1 MRLVH
6 AVYDITAHFPDNEK
20 SGMILMLRRTSTRI
34 PTILADSHYQ
44 QDPSESARR
53 LATAEDTLR
62 ELYSYLDIA
71 ERLRLTRR
79 WRFRRPRR
87 RAQATAANLDQ
98 MRERILESG
107 G

>member
-20 SGMILMLRRTSTRI
+20 SGMISMLRRTSTRI

-44 QDPSESARR
+44 QDPDESVRR

-71 ERLRLTRR
+71 ERLRLARR

-87 RAQATAANLDQ
+87 RAQATAASLDQ

-107 G
+107 D